1 MKLTVVENGAQSVH
15 RFAMTEVLIGRS
27 IENDLRLTSGLVSR
41 RHCKVSFEG
50 GALWIED
57 MGSANGTTVAG
68 ERITRTRIADSEEF
82 LVGGAR
88 VRVELEQAEVP
99 DGPATV
105 SVEGLRTQSGSQ
117 VGAPDR
123 LATFAHIATMLAGET
138 DLSALLQRI
147 VDSAIALTE
156 AERGFLLLKEPESQ
170 EGSPSADSVSDLKDL
185 KVRLARL
192 HDGSDIPVPQSRLSA
207 GIAKQ
212 VLESGRPV
220 LSMDAGRDERFDAMD
235 SVEDLRLR
243 SVLCLPIKV
252 HGQVDGVLLVDNRM
266 RSGVFSED
274 DLDLAEHLA
283 ALASVAIRNARL
295 VEELRLQNE
304 HLAYS
309 AEQIQRLNAGLGRK
323 VRDRDA
329 ELSIVRRE
337 LSRERGRYDYN
348 EIIGTSSAMRRVFA
362 VLDRVIESD
371 LPVRITGESGTG
383 KELIARAIYKHGA
396 RKARPFVS
404 INCAAVP
411 DSLLS
416 SELFG
421 HVKGA
426 FTGADKNRRGL
437 FQQADGGTLFL
448 DEIGDMSGEMQ
459 SKLLRVLQEREVRP
473 VGSTQPE
480 KVDVRVIVA
489 SHRDLF
495 KMVEAGH
502 FREDLYYRLNVLSVE
517 LPTLAERAEDIPL
530 LAESLLGRAARDAH
544 RDVPHMSP
552 EVHAALLRH
561 DWPGNVRELENEM
574 RRLVVLADD
583 LVRLD
588 HLSPQI
594 QDSAGLSKATADAA
608 IEVNGDLRTAVA
620 NYEAAAIEAALVD
633 AEGNKSKA
641 ADALGISRFALQ
653 RKLDKYEVDAEA

>member
-1 MKLTVVENGAQSVH
+1 MKLTVVENGAQSVY

-27 IENDLRLTSGLVSR
+27 IENDLRLASGLVSR
-41 RHCKVSFEG
+41 RHCKLSLEA
-50 GALWIED
+50 GALWVED
-57 MGSANGTTVAG
+57 FGSANGTLVQG
-68 ERITRTRIADSEEF
+68 ERITRARIADREEF

-88 VRVELEQAEVP
+88 IRVELEDAEVP
-99 DGPATV
+99 EAPSGPATIGH
-105 SVEGLRTQSGSQ
+105 EGLRTQADSQ
-117 VGAPDR
+117 LGAPDR
-123 LATFAHIATMLAGET
+123 LATFAHIATLLAGET

-156 AERGFLLLKEPESQ
+156 AERGFLLLRKEEDES
-170 EGSPSADSVSDLKDL
+170 GADDVSELEQL

-243 SVLCLPIKV
+243 SVLCLPIRIDDKV
-252 HGQVDGVLLVDNRM
+252 AGVLMVDNRM

-283 ALASVAIRNARL
+283 ALAAVAIRNARL
-295 VEELRLQNE
+295 VEELRRQNE
-304 HLAYS
+304 ELVYS
-309 AEQIQRLNAGLGRK
+309 AEQIRRLNAGLGRK

-348 EIIGTSSAMRRVFA
+348 EIIGTSSAMRRVFE

-371 LPVRITGESGTG
+371 LPVRIAGESGTG

-396 RKARPFVS
+396 RKSKPFVS

-459 SKLLRVLQEREVRP
+459 SKLLRVLQENEVRP
-473 VGSTQPE
+473 VGSTATE

-489 SHRDLF
+489 SHRDLYE
-495 KMVEAGH
+495 MVEQGS

-517 LPTLAERAEDIPL
+517 LPSLKERPEDIPL
-530 LAESLLGRAARDAH
+530 LAEALLGRAARDAH
-544 RDVPHMSP
+544 REVPHMSP
-552 EVHAALLRH
+552 EVLAALTRH

-583 LVRLD
+583 IVRLE

-594 QDSAGLSKATADAA
+594 LEAAEGGLGTKDLPIA
-608 IEVNGDLRTAVA
+608 VNGDLRAAVA
-620 NYEAAAIEAALVD
+620 SYEAAAITAALEE
-633 AEGNKSKA
+633 AEGNKSRA
-641 ADALGISRFALQ
+641 AEALGISRFALQ
-653 RKLDKYEVDAEA
+653 RKLDKYEVSTEA